1 MKRLRV
7 RMLSEGN
14 LAQAAVGVVVAQGAR
29 KRQGR
34 QKQRQPVLVA
44 ESPNPRSLPRALT
57 MAAGTRLRGAAVEF
71 ASEDHVKTAVA
82 QEY

>member
-1 MKRLRV
+1 MKRLQV

-34 QKQRQPVLVA
+34 QKHWQPVLVA
-44 ESPNPRSLPRALT
+44 ESPNPRLFPWALVT
-57 MAAGTRLRGAAVEF
+57 AAKKR
-71 ASEDHVKTAVA
+71 
-82 QEY
+82 